1 MSHILIADDEPMVLR
16 VYKTSLQREGYT
28 VETVGNGE
36 LALAAIRARQ
46 PDALITDI
54 EMPKLSGEQLCRQI
68 AAEIPDRRFPIIV
81 QTSLTADQ
89 HRSWSAEIDNLAFM
103 EKPISLRKLMDS
115 LRMSLASVTSSGES
129 HG

>member
-1 MSHILIADDEPMVLR
+1 MPHILIADDEPMVLR

-36 LALAAIRARQ
+36 MALAAIRLRR

-54 EMPKLSGEQLCRQI
+54 EMPKMSGEQLCRQI
-68 AAEIPDRRFPIIV
+68 AAELPDRVFPIIV

-89 HRSWSAEIDNLAFM
+89 HRSWSADIDNLSFM
-103 EKPISLRKLMDS
+103 EKPISLRKLIDIVRTS
-115 LRMSLASVTSSGES
+115 LDCQLPTDAR